1 MVATAGA
8 GPMPI
13 PQRKLTAE
21 SLSQAIKYCMSP
33 EAANA
38 AAAIAQ
44 KMQIEKG
51 VEAAV
56 ISFHRN
62 LPIKD
67 MSCDILP
74 HLPATFSIGKGKERI
89 RMSSIVTHVLIE
101 KTLKDVKQLKLYAF
115 RSQS

>member
-8 GPMPI
+8 GPIPI

-21 SLSQAIKYCMSP
+21 SLSQAINYCMSP

-51 VEAAV
+51 VEAAAM
-56 ISFHRN
+56 SFHRN

-67 MSCDILP
+67 MSCDVLP
-74 HLPATFSIGKGKERI
+74 HLPATFSIGKGKQRI
-89 RMSSIVTHVLIE
+89 RMSSLVTHVLID
-101 KTLKDVKQLKLYAF
+101 KTLEDAKHLKLYAL